1 MRLTFIILGIITA
14 LIGLTLSILPFGA
27 IAIIPIV
34 IAFIFGLLAFKL
46 SNKEEKST
54 IIIKIVFLIVIISLG
69 LTIYNTLNPN
79 EVNEEIES
87 ISKEN
92 QSKEDSIEE
101 LESIE
106 IED

>member
-1 MRLTFIILGIITA
+1 M
-14 LIGLTLSILPFGA
+14 
-27 IAIIPIV
+27 
-34 IAFIFGLLAFKL
+34 
-46 SNKEEKST
+46 
-54 IIIKIVFLIVIISLG
+54 FLIVIISLG